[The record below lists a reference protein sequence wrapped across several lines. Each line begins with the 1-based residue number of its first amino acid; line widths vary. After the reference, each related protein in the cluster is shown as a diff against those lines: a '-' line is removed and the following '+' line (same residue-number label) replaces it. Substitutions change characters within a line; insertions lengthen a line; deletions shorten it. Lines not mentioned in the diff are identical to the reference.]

1 MIWHMGWLGRVV
13 RTLELIKFSHT
24 VFAMP
29 FALAAMLVA
38 AGGVPAWGILGLI
51 LWCLVTART
60 AAMAF
65 NRYVDWDYDRAN
77 PRTEGRQHL
86 ASRRLALALTWVALL
101 GFIAGTWFLNVLC
114 FMLAPLAIIII
125 LSYSL
130 TKRFTAF
137 THFFL
142 GLALAAAPM
151 GAWAAVAGDLRAWPP
166 WVLAFA
172 VLCWV
177 FGFDLIYSTMDA
189 EFDARAGLH
198 SFPSRFGIPAALRL
212 AGALHLL
219 AWLALGAF
227 GLACGFGWRY
237 AAGWGLIAGALVF
250 EHRLARTGDVARV
263 NAAFFQANAFVGLV
277 LLAAV
282 GVEVFVGGG
291 SNIG

>member
-1 MIWHMGWLGRVV
+1 MQECAPMGWLSRAGRA
-13 RTLELIKFSHT
+13 LELIKFSHT

-38 AGGVPAWGILGLI
+38 AGGLPAWRVLGLI

-77 PRTEGRQHL
+77 PRTAGRQHL
-86 ASRRLALALTWVALL
+86 ATRRLALGLTWVALL

-114 FMLAPLAIIII
+114 FMLAPLAMIMI

-130 TKRFTAF
+130 TKRFTSF

-151 GAWAAVAGDLRAWPP
+151 GAWAAVTGDLRAWPP

-172 VLCWV
+172 VLSWV
-177 FGFDLIYSTMDA
+177 FGFDLIYSTMDV
-189 EFDARAGLH
+189 EFDRCAGLS

-219 AWLALGAF
+219 AWLGLGAF

-237 AAGWGLIAGALVF
+237 AIGWALVAAALIF
-250 EHRLARTGDVARV
+250 EHGLARTGDVARV
-263 NAAFFQANAFVGLV
+263 NTAFFQANAFVGIVV
-277 LLAAV
+277 LGAVAA
-282 GVEVFVGGG
+282 EVFG
-291 SNIG
+291 

>member
-1 MIWHMGWLGRVV
+1 MGWLDRLG

-29 FALAAMLVA
+29 FALAAMLAA
-38 AGGVPAWGILGLI
+38 AGGMPGWRVLGLI

-65 NRYVDWDYDRAN
+65 NRRVDWDYDREN
-77 PRTEGRQHL
+77 PRTAGRQHL
-86 ASRRLALALTWVALL
+86 GSRRVAGVLTWVALL
-101 GFIAGTWFLNVLC
+101 GFIAGTWFLNTLC
-114 FMLAPLAIIII
+114 FMLAPLAIVMI

-151 GAWAAVAGDLRAWPP
+151 GAWAAVRGNLMSWPP
-166 WVLAFA
+166 WVLAAA
-172 VLCWV
+172 VLFWV
-177 FGFDLIYSTMDA
+177 FGFDLIYATQDA
-189 EFDARAGLH
+189 DFDRGAGLH
-198 SFPSRFGIPAALRL
+198 SIPARHGVPVALRL
-212 AGALHLL
+212 AGALHAA
-219 AWLALGAF
+219 AWLLLGWF
-227 GLACGFGWRY
+227 GLACGFGWLY
-237 AAGWGLIAGALVF
+237 GAGWFLIAGALVH

-263 NAAFFQANAFVGLV
+263 NVAFFQANAFVGLV

-282 GVEVFVGGG
+282 VLEIFA
-291 SNIG
+291 

>member
-1 MIWHMGWLGRVV
+1 
-13 RTLELIKFSHT
+13 

-38 AGGVPAWGILGLI
+38 AGGLPGWRVAGLI

-65 NRYVDWDYDRAN
+65 NRQVDWDYDRAN
-77 PRTEGRQHL
+77 PRTAGRQRL
-86 ASRRLALALTWVALL
+86 GSRRLAGALTCAALA
-101 GFIAGTWFLNVLC
+101 GFLAGTWFLNTLC
-114 FMLAPLAIIII
+114 FMLAPLAIVMI

-130 TKRFTAF
+130 TKRFTAY

-151 GAWAAVAGDLRAWPP
+151 GAWAAVRGDLLSWQP
-166 WVLAFA
+166 WVLAAA

-177 FGFDLIYSTMDA
+177 FGFDLIYSTQDA
-189 EFDARAGLH
+189 DFDRGAGLH
-198 SFPSRFGIPAALRL
+198 SIPARHGVPAALRL
-212 AGALHLL
+212 AGGLHGA
-219 AWLALGAF
+219 AWLLLGVF
-227 GLACGFGWRY
+227 GLACGFGWIY
-237 AAGWGLIAGALVF
+237 GAGWFLIAGALVF

-282 GVEVFVGGG
+282 AVEIFA
-291 SNIG
+291 

>member
-1 MIWHMGWLGRVV
+1 MMSPMGWLGRLG

-38 AGGVPAWGILGLI
+38 AGGVPGWRVLGLI

-77 PRTEGRQHL
+77 PRTAGRQHL
-86 ASRRLALALTWVALL
+86 ATRRMALALTWVALL

-114 FMLAPLAIIII
+114 FMLAPLAILII

-142 GLALAAAPM
+142 GVALAAAPM
-151 GAWAAVAGDLRAWPP
+151 GAWAAVTGDLRAWPP
-166 WVLAFA
+166 WSLAFA

-177 FGFDLIYSTMDA
+177 FGFDLIYSTMDVD
-189 EFDARAGLH
+189 FDRRAGLY

-219 AWLALGAF
+219 AWFGLGAF
-227 GLACGFGWRY
+227 GLACGFGWAY
-237 AAGWGLIAGALVF
+237 WAGWALIAGALAF

-277 LLAAV
+277 LLTAV
-282 GVEVFVGGG
+282 GAEIFG
-291 SNIG
+291 

>member
-1 MIWHMGWLGRVV
+1 MG

-38 AGGVPAWGILGLI
+38 AGGLPPWAVVGLI
-51 LWCLVTART
+51 LWCLMTART

-77 PRTEGRQHL
+77 PRTEGRQYL
-86 ASRRLALALTWVALL
+86 ASRRIAQALTWVALL
-101 GFIAGTWFLNVLC
+101 GFIAGTWFLNQLC
-114 FMLAPLAIIII
+114 FMLAPLAMVMI
-125 LSYSL
+125 LCYSL

-151 GAWAAVAGDLRAWPP
+151 GAWAAVTGDLRAWPP
-166 WVLAFA
+166 WVLACA

-189 EFDARAGLH
+189 EFDRRTGLY

-212 AGALHLL
+212 ARALHLV
-219 AWLALGAF
+219 AWIALGAF

-237 AAGWGLIAGALVF
+237 AVGWALIAGALAF
-250 EHRLARTGDVARV
+250 EHRLAKTGDMARV
-263 NAAFFQANAFVGLV
+263 NAAFFQANAFVGIVFLGAV
-277 LLAAV
+277 AA
-282 GVEVFVGGG
+282 EVFG
-291 SNIG
+291 